1 MAGPGPGG
9 KQRTLLAFLTRTKDA
24 AGPPPPPAPA
34 PEPRQAAEGP
44 VPTTAARPPPTNPAA
59 PRTNNTNKRPA
70 AAILP
75 PPSTPQRRAKLQ
87 RALGEQA
94 EDARK
99 QAEVAERF
107 EWLREARDGAGR
119 ARGHPEYDERT
130 CQVPPARLKKMSNSQ
145 QQYWQTKARY
155 RDVILFFKVG
165 KFYELY
171 EDDAEIGADELQ
183 VGSLGAA
190 PHTPPSARV
199 DVVVEDRVAGPDRP
213 PFPRCAHAVED
224 DGDRGRALPAGGVP
238 GERNRR
244 GGGQAGGPRVQG
256 GFSDPRLRRP

>member
-34 PEPRQAAEGP
+34 PEPRQKAAEKP
-44 VPTTAARPPPTNPAA
+44 VPTTAPPTNPAA

-107 EWLREARDGAGR
+107 EWLRHARDGAGR

-130 CQVPPARLKKMSNSQ
+130 CQVPPARLEKMSKSQ

-190 PHTPPSARV
+190 GCGAPHP
-199 DVVVEDRVAGPDRP
+199 
-213 PFPRCAHAVED
+213 AVS
-224 DGDRGRALPAGGVP
+224 PGGC
-238 GERNRR
+238 RR
-244 GGGQAGGPRVQG
+244 
-256 GFSDPRLRRP
+256 

>member
-24 AGPPPPPAPA
+24 AGPPPPAAPA
-34 PEPRQAAEGP
+34 PEPRQTAEEP
-44 VPTTAARPPPTNPAA
+44 VPTTAPTNPAA

-130 CQVPPARLKKMSNSQ
+130 CQVPPARLEKMSKSQ

-171 EDDAEIGADELQ
+171 EDDAVIGADELQ
-183 VGSLGAA
+183 VGWVGTGASH
-190 PHTPPSARV
+190 P
-199 DVVVEDRVAGPDRP
+199 AGP
-213 PFPRCAHAVED
+213 
-224 DGDRGRALPAGGVP
+224 
-238 GERNRR
+238 
-244 GGGQAGGPRVQG
+244 
-256 GFSDPRLRRP
+256 

>member
-1 MAGPGPGG
+1 MAGPGS

-24 AGPPPPPAPA
+24 AGPPPAPA
-34 PEPRQAAEGP
+34 PEPRRALPPAAEGP
-44 VPTTAARPPPTNPAA
+44 VPATAAARPPPPPSDPNPA
-59 PRTNNTNKRPA
+59 PRTTDNTKHNTKHNTNNKRPA
-70 AAILP
+70 AAMTP

-94 EDARK
+94 ADARK

-107 EWLREARDGAGR
+107 EWLRDARDGAGR

-130 CQVPPARLKKMSNSQ
+130 CQVPPARLEKMSKSQ

-183 VGSLGAA
+183 VGWVGTGASH
-190 PHTPPSARV
+190 PTSHP
-199 DVVVEDRVAGPDRP
+199 AGP
-213 PFPRCAHAVED
+213 
-224 DGDRGRALPAGGVP
+224 
-238 GERNRR
+238 
-244 GGGQAGGPRVQG
+244 
-256 GFSDPRLRRP
+256 